1 MKDERADGV
10 TTSEI
15 QSTQPAMTESA
26 PASPR
31 LRQILDFLLFCD
43 RFKKIE
49 RHNLLADASRRET
62 DAEHAWHLSLYAL
75 LLHGELGFEA
85 DLGHTLAL
93 LAVHDLVE
101 ILAGDTFAYDAA
113 GVAGQAERETAAAA
127 ELFGRLPDDLRDRVA
142 GWWREFE
149 AGETAEARFARAL
162 DRLQPF
168 SLNVASGGISWH
180 DHKVTRAQTERR
192 MAETR
197 SADPALAA
205 LVDHL
210 YARADA
216 AGLLPD

>member
-1 MKDERADGV
+1 
-10 TTSEI
+10 
-15 QSTQPAMTESA
+15 MTETP

-31 LRQILDFLLFCD
+31 LTQILDFLLYCD
-43 RFKKIE
+43 RFKQIE
-49 RHNLLADASRRET
+49 RRNLLADASRRET
-62 DAEHAWHLSLYAL
+62 DAEHAWHLALYAL

-85 DLGHTLAL
+85 DLGQTLAL
-93 LAVHDLVE
+93 IAVHDLVE
-101 ILAGDTFAYDAA
+101 ILAGDTFAYDEA
-113 GVAGQAERETAAAA
+113 GVAGQAEREEAAAA
-127 ELFGRLPDDLRDRVA
+127 ELFGRLPDDLRDRVE

-149 AGETAEARFARAL
+149 AGQTPEARFARAL

-168 SLNVASGGISWH
+168 ALNVASGGFAWRE
-180 DHKVTRAQTERR
+180 HKVTRAQTERR
-192 MAETR
+192 VAETR

>member
-1 MKDERADGV
+1 MNTPE
-10 TTSEI
+10 
-15 QSTQPAMTESA
+15 

-31 LRQILDFLLFCD
+31 LTQILDFLLFCD
-43 RFKKIE
+43 RFKQVQ
-49 RHNLLADASRRET
+49 RRNLLADASRRET

-75 LLHGELGFEA
+75 LLHDELGFEA

-101 ILAGDTFAYDAA
+101 ILAGDTFAYDTA
-113 GVAGQAERETAAAA
+113 GVAGQAEREEAAAA
-127 ELFGRLPDDLRDRVA
+127 DLFGRLPDDLRDRVD

-149 AGETAEARFARAL
+149 AGKTPEARFARAL

-168 SLNVASGGISWH
+168 ALNVASGGVAWRQ
-180 DHKVTRAQTERR
+180 HKVSRAQTERR
-192 MAETR
+192 LAETR
-197 SADPALAA
+197 AADPALAA